1 MLLPSRPAALP
12 RAAWEGRGADGA
24 GPGAR
29 GHGGGGPF
37 GPPPVAGPE
46 KRGLGE
52 GERGVRRAP
61 VAVVHLCGVGQESR
75 VAGAR
80 PADLLFV
87 LGACV
92 QDGRATC
99 LSLVD
104 FAEWRKVLGIMHS
117 VASPGRTWG
126 DDSAEGVDYHLL
138 SDSAQAVESDGGE
151 ARWHPP
157 RAVVRIRG

>member
-1 MLLPSRPAALP
+1 MRTARGQGPGGTEGAARSALPPWQALRNAALGRP
-12 RAAWEGRGADGA
+12 R
-24 GPGAR
+24 
-29 GHGGGGPF
+29 
-37 GPPPVAGPE
+37 
-46 KRGLGE
+46 
-52 GERGVRRAP
+52 RGVRRAP

-75 VAGAR
+75 VAGAS

-104 FAEWRKVLGIMHS
+104 FTELRKVLGIMNS

-126 DDSAEGVDYHLL
+126 DDSAEGVDCHPL